1 MMPAKTILEGLLLVV
16 IITSAGM
23 LLPDLLRYMKIR
35 SM

>member
-1 MMPAKTILEGLLLVV
+1 MHAKTILEGLLLVV